1 MNFFKVLCIILFL
14 IILVILID
22 MIIVKLIRT
31 HLSSKYFKLAEK
43 RAEETNKKLM
53 VIGDPCIG
61 NYKFVSFLKPDTGHG
76 DITVDLYGCDKCI
89 REDVNNMK
97 FWQGLET
104 NAYVIYETGT
114 ISFSKDLIGLVKELD
129 RITGGDFY
137 TSAGTNSLLWKLGAH
152 NLYSNNYSSNITF
165 MYSPYNP
172 EQDDT
177 FKCYNLFTKKEQS
190 IKLK

>member
-1 MNFFKVLCIILFL
+1 
-14 IILVILID
+14 

-31 HLSSKYFKLAEK
+31 HLSSKYFKLAKK
-43 RAEETNKKLM
+43 RAEETNKKLL

-76 DITVDLYGCDKCI
+76 DITVDLYGCDKCT
-89 REDVNNMK
+89 REDVNNMDY
-97 FWQGLET
+97 WRGLDT
-104 NAYVIYETGT
+104 NGYVIYETGT
-114 ISFSKDLIGLVKELD
+114 ISFSKDLIGLVKELN

-152 NLYSNNYSSNITF
+152 NFYSNKYASRLTF

-172 EQDDT
+172 EQDNT
-177 FKCYNLFTKKEQS
+177 FKCYNLLTKNKHS
-190 IKLK
+190 VKLK